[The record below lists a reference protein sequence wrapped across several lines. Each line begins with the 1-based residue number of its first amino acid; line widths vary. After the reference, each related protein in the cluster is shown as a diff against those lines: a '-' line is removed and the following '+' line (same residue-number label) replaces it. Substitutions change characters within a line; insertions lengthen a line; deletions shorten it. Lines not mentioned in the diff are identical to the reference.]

1 MQPKL
6 SPLLLAT
13 AALGVLAL
21 GGLAYNFLGNSSP
34 SPQPKAVAAV
44 AGPTPTVAPTIRWV
58 AAQDIPPRTRI
69 TSAMLRRANVVG
81 DVPKDAIKDP
91 KDVQDELTN
100 GTIPAGGTV
109 TLAAF
114 TPDLKRV
121 VPANIAVPT
130 GFRAVAIYVDPVS
143 TAASLVDVGDSVDV
157 IAVHKLSIDKEK
169 NQFVQG
175 ALQFSAGRLI
185 GTDLKVLAVDKSINA
200 PLPTPT
206 PAPGVEGAAPA
217 PTSAPNPNAPGAN
230 ANQPVSKI
238 RVLLAAPVDIATR
251 LVAAQD
257 QGTLHITIR
266 NPVDSDQAL
275 SPEAREYPSRTITQ
289 SDVNAS
295 AKQIGKA
302 MGDGMKASL
311 GSSRSSRMNN
321 EPPLPD
327 MAMSG
332 IKPNGPLPGSENSIY
347 TNMPQSAPMP
357 LPKIG
362 GGGSGN
368 GGNSM
373 TPPAPET
380 HDITVIR
387 GTEKTRVIVPSR

>member
-1 MQPKL
+1 MQPKR

-21 GGLAYNFLGNSSP
+21 GGLAYVFLGNSS
-34 SPQPKAVAAV
+34 SAPQPKAVASV
-44 AGPTPTVAPTIRWV
+44 AGPTPTAAPTIRWV

-69 TSAMLRRANVVG
+69 TPAMLRRANVVG

-91 KDVQDELTN
+91 KDVQNELTN
-100 GTIPAGGTV
+100 DTIPAGGTV

-114 TPDLKRV
+114 TPDIKRV
-121 VPANIAVPT
+121 IPANIEVPT

-185 GTDLKVLAVDKSINA
+185 GTDLKVLAVEKSINA
-200 PLPTPT
+200 PVPTPT
-206 PAPGVEGAAPA
+206 PTEGAAPA
-217 PTSAPNPNAPGAN
+217 PTSVPSASAPGAN
-230 ANQPVSKI
+230 ANQPIPKI
-238 RVLLAAPVDIATR
+238 RVILAAPVDIATR

-266 NPVDSDQAL
+266 NPVDSDQTL
-275 SPEAREYPSRTITQ
+275 SPEAREYPSHTVTQ
-289 SDVNAS
+289 RDVNAS
-295 AKQIGKA
+295 ARQIGKA
-302 MGDGMKASL
+302 MGDGMKSSL
-311 GSSRSSRMNN
+311 GSRRLSRLND

-327 MAMSG
+327 MTMSG
-332 IKPNGPLPGSENSIY
+332 IKPGGPLPGGENSIY
-347 TNMPQSAPMP
+347 NNMPQSAPMP

-362 GGGSGN
+362 DGTS
-368 GGNSM
+368 GGNSAM
-373 TPPAPET
+373 PMPET